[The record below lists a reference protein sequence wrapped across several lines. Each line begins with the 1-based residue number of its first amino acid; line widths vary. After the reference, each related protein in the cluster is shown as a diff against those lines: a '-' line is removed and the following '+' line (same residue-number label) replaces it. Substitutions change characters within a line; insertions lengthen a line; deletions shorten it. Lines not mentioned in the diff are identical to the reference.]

1 MTLPQGGVLASL
13 GHIDRVWASSFLSE
27 IGMAQPQRFRDVIHR
42 LLFRPTRRYGHR
54 RFQRAV
60 GVLSTRLLEKLNN
73 KLNGQAVPAA
83 ELLALQI
90 ARDDIRNYVVLGDPA
105 VRLKPE
111 QDHVSG

>member
-1 MTLPQGGVLASL
+1 M
-13 GHIDRVWASSFLSE
+13 
-27 IGMAQPQRFRDVIHR
+27 
-42 LLFRPTRRYGHR
+42 
-54 RFQRAV
+54 

-111 QDHVSG
+111 QDHVSGKYRHTQPALYEPCHKMRMPFSAFYAAGGEQ

>member
-42 LLFRPTRRYGHR
+42 LLSG
-54 RFQRAV
+54 QRVGMATDAFNGSGGAKHQAV
-60 GVLSTRLLEKLNN
+60 GKLNN

-90 ARDDIRNYVVLGDPA
+90 ARDDIRNYVVLGDP
-105 VRLKPE
+105 RL
-111 QDHVSG
+111 G

>member
-1 MTLPQGGVLASL
+1 MLSGQ
-13 GHIDRVWASSFLSE
+13 RV
-27 IGMAQPQRFRDVIHR
+27 GMATDAFN
-42 LLFRPTRRYGHR
+42 GS
-54 RFQRAV
+54 